1 LRCYLSSVIGDGS
14 EDNPFS
20 PAVAEHILNWQA
32 VDGRGNPLS
41 ATGVMLV
48 ECDPTGAEHSAI
60 LADPR
65 CVHLPFEDAVGNP
78 LPLTARL
85 DEVQP
90 VKLRAIKAR
99 LEENHVPTLD
109 LLGNNSVADA
119 LRTVIQRFMIRQVLG
134 VDDFTEGLELAVGG
148 IPSSKLQR
156 INKRLKE
163 MGFDLSGVTPGNSVR
178 ATLQNLLAQKRCK
191 THMDGV

>member
-1 LRCYLSSVIGDGS
+1 MRYYFSSVIGDGS
-14 EDNPFS
+14 EDNPFTPIIEKHTS
-20 PAVAEHILNWQA
+20 NWRA
-32 VDGRGNPLS
+32 VDGRSNPKS

-60 LADPR
+60 LADPG
-65 CVHLPFEDAVGNP
+65 CVHLPFEDAEGKP

-85 DEVQP
+85 DKVQP
-90 VKLRAIKAR
+90 VKLSAVKAR
-99 LEENHVPTLD
+99 LEENHVPTLG
-109 LLGNNSVADA
+109 LSGNNLVADA

-148 IPSSKLQR
+148 ISSSKLHC
-156 INKRLKE
+156 INKRLGE

-178 ATLQNLLAQKRCK
+178 ATLQSLIAQKRCK